1 MRRAL
6 LLAAFGPILLAQTP
20 FTSFNEEFFNGD
32 RRKILKGMA
41 DATRELKP
49 RDAKYLAECGRA
61 YLAAVDKSRASDTFK
76 LAEALEPKDG
86 RVLRT
91 IANAWLKNGY
101 RTEALEAYELVMTRD
116 PGNKDVVMDCAIDLA
131 EAGMVPQSEKFMNH
145 YLAMESGKWEAFV
158 AFGKALL
165 VCGQRKKAAPWFARA
180 IAVKPKEEKVFLEIA
195 RAFADTQSVI

>member
-6 LLAAFGPILLAQTP
+6 LLAAFGPLLLAQAPITT
-20 FTSFNEEFFNGD
+20 FTEDFFNGD
-32 RRKILKGMA
+32 RRKILRAMG

-61 YLAAVDKSRASDTFK
+61 YLAATDKTRASETFK

-86 RVLRT
+86 RVLRL
-91 IANAWLKNGY
+91 IAQAWLKHGY

-116 PGNKDVVMDCAIDLA
+116 PGNRDATMDCAIDLA
-131 EAGMVPQSEKFMNH
+131 EAGMVAQSEKFMNH
-145 YLAMESGKWEAFV
+145 FLAMEGSKWEAFV

-165 VCGQRKKAAPWFARA
+165 VSGQRKKASPWFARA
-180 IAVKPKEEKVFLEIA
+180 IAVKPKEEKVYMEIA
-195 RAFADTQSVI
+195 RAFAETQSVI